1 MLADVAQMPGS
12 ALLAVHLEAHESAR
26 IPALLSRGASVSEGV
41 GEPLELWL
49 MLALAFLSVV
59 RRSVALFESF
69 LAAAAHEGSVFEP
82 LLFTRLLGRM
92 SLPLLSSAGG
102 LHDSSAWVRHAREAY
117 MMRAP

>member
-26 IPALLSRGASVSEGV
+26 LPALLSWGASVSEGI

-49 MLALAFLSVV
+49 MLALAFLSVLL
-59 RRSVALFESF
+59 RSMALFESF
-69 LAAAAHEGSVFEP
+69 FAAAADEDSVFEP
-82 LLFTRLLGRM
+82 LLSTRLLGRM
-92 SLPLLSSAGG
+92 SLPLLSSGGG
-102 LHDSSAWVRHAREAY
+102 LHDRSVWVRRAREAY

>member
-82 LLFTRLLGRM
+82 LLSTRLFGRM

-102 LHDSSAWVRHAREAY
+102 LHDRSAWVRHAREAY

>member
-26 IPALLSRGASVSEGV
+26 LPALLSRGASVSEGV

-49 MLALAFLSVV
+49 MLALAFLSVFL
-59 RRSVALFESF
+59 RSMALFESF

-82 LLFTRLLGRM
+82 LLSTRLLGRM
-92 SLPLLSSAGG
+92 SFPLLSSAGG
-102 LHDSSAWVRHAREAY
+102 LHDRSAWVRHAREAY